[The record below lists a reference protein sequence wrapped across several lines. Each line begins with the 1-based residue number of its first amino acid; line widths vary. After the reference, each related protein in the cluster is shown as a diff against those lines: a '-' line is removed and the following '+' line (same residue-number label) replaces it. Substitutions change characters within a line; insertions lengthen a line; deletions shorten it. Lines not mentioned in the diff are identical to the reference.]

1 MQTSFW
7 TVRRKMLIPALAA
20 VAATVLAT
28 GVTASLSGSAT
39 RGLARI
45 EDRYFP
51 VLRFNQ
57 TMLNSLKELDLLLTN
72 VGESES
78 MDAMDVPDDLH
89 QYIAQ
94 KIQSDGP
101 KALGSE
107 AEVQK
112 LQAQFEDYFSAGRK
126 LAVERV
132 QAQLKTKRA
141 IAAAK
146 NDPHIYSNATPEE
159 RAIRANRSAVDN
171 KYGALYDR
179 FSAEVDKA
187 GTDLSA
193 AIVQAKSS
201 QWKAVIWGALI
212 LLTSALLAGLAAW
225 FIARRASRPLRT
237 LSAVALRV
245 AEGDLT
251 QEVKVE
257 SNDEVGLLATSFQ
270 RMVGRLRELVG
281 TLKSAAQE
289 LAVAAEQLSDH
300 TRAQSAMLEQ
310 QASGVAETSSTTRE
324 LEQTSS
330 VAASRAASVL
340 EVAKRAAEMSDAGR
354 TSAEKSAGE
363 LQRIQASVESII
375 GQSTGLLEQARQV
388 GDIVETVRD
397 LATQSHVL
405 SLNASI
411 EAAKAGEAG
420 KSFGVVAQEVRAL
433 AEQSG
438 ESASRIGKIVED
450 ILSAVQG
457 TRDMTERGAKDMTG
471 SLTQVRS
478 SGESLREIGSIVR
491 ETSDAAL
498 QIASAVQQQS
508 TGIGQIAS
516 AMRDIDKGMEET
528 IGRIRSLEIS
538 AQQVAET
545 ATRISAVAAEFTV

>member
-1 MQTSFW
+1 MQNSFW
-7 TVRRKMLIPALAA
+7 TVRRKMLIPAWAA
-20 VAATVLAT
+20 VGLTVLAIVAT
-28 GVTASLSGSAT
+28 WFLS
-39 RGLARI
+39 RGAQRRLEEI
-45 EDRYFP
+45 EQIDYP

-57 TMLNSLKELDLLLTN
+57 TMLNSLKEVQLLLLN

-78 MDAMDVPDDLH
+78 MDGIDQPEDLH
-89 QYIAQ
+89 SFILE
-94 KIQSDGP
+94 KIQGDGVP
-101 KALGSE
+101 ILGDGAAKE
-107 AEVQK
+107 
-112 LQAQFEDYFSAGRK
+112 LQAQLEDYYGSAK
-126 LAVERV
+126 AVAVKRV
-132 QAQLKTKRA
+132 QAQLKAKRA
-141 IAAAK
+141 IARMK
-146 NDPHIYSNATPEE
+146 NDPHIYADSTNEE
-159 RAIRANRSAVDN
+159 KSIRAERSAVDN
-171 KYGALYDR
+171 KYGDLYDR
-179 FSAEVDKA
+179 FESGVTRSGVDMTK
-187 GTDLSA
+187 GLRE
-193 AIVQAKSS
+193 AKSTQRLS
-201 QWKAVIWGALI
+201 VILGALI
-212 LLTSALLAGLAAW
+212 LLAAALLTGAGSWL
-225 FIARRASRPLRT
+225 IERATRPLAT
-237 LSAVALRV
+237 LSAVALRI

-251 QEVKVE
+251 QDVKVE
-257 SNDEVGLLATSFQ
+257 SSDDIGVLAASFQ
-270 RMVGRLRELVG
+270 RMVSRLRELVG
-281 TLKSAAQE
+281 TLKTAAQE
-289 LAVAAEQLSDH
+289 LAVAAEELSDH

-354 TSAEKSAGE
+354 DSAEKSAGE
-363 LQRIQASVESII
+363 LQRIQASVESIV
-375 GQSTGLLEQARQV
+375 GQSAGLLEQARQV

-438 ESASRIGKIVED
+438 ESASRIGKIVET

-457 TRDMTERGAKDMTG
+457 TRDMTERGSRDMTG
-471 SLTQVRS
+471 SLAQVRS
-478 SGESLREIGSIVR
+478 SGESLREIGTIVR

-516 AMRDIDKGMEET
+516 AMRDLDKGMEDT
-528 IGRIRSLEIS
+528 IGRIRALELS
-538 AQQVAET
+538 SQRVAET

>member
-45 EDRYFP
+45 EDKYFP

-57 TMLNSLKELDLLLTN
+57 TMLNSLKELHLLLLN

-78 MDAMDVPDDLH
+78 MDGMDIPDDLH

-94 KIQSDGP
+94 KIQGDGP

-112 LQAQFEDYFSAGRK
+112 LQAQFEDYFTAGRK

-132 QAQLKTKRA
+132 QAQLKAKRA
-141 IAAAK
+141 IATVQNK
-146 NDPHIYSNATPEE
+146 MVIHSDATPEE
-159 RAIRANRSAVDN
+159 RAIRREMSDVEN

-179 FSAEVDKA
+179 FTAEVDKA
-187 GTDLSA
+187 GTDMA
-193 AIVQAKSS
+193 TAIVNAKSD

-212 LLTSALLAGLAAW
+212 LLASALLAGLAAW
-225 FIARRASRPLRT
+225 YIAKRASRPLRT

-528 IGRIRSLEIS
+528 IGRIRSLESS

>member
-28 GVTASLSGSAT
+28 GVTAYLSARAT
-39 RGLARI
+39 RGLQEV
-45 EDRYFP
+45 EDEDFP

-57 TMLNSLKELDLLLTN
+57 TMLNSLKELHLLLLN
-72 VGESES
+72 VGEAES
-78 MDAMDVPDDLH
+78 MDGMDIPDDLH

-101 KALGSE
+101 KVLGGE
-107 AEVQK
+107 AAVQK
-112 LQAQFEDYFSAGRK
+112 LQAELEGYFAAARA

-141 IAAAK
+141 IARATSDK
-146 NDPHIYSNATPEE
+146 HIYSDSTAEE
-159 RAIRANRSAVDN
+159 RAIRANRSAVEN
-171 KYGALYDR
+171 KYGVLYDR
-179 FSAEVDKA
+179 FTGEVDRA
-187 GTDLSA
+187 GA
-193 AIVQAKSS
+193 AM
-201 QWKAVIWGALI
+201 
-212 LLTSALLAGLAAW
+212 TSALAGAKSDQWKSVIVGAAILLASAILAGLAAW
-225 FIARRASRPLRT
+225 LIAKRASRPLRT
-237 LSAVALRV
+237 LSEVALRV

-251 QEVKVE
+251 RR
-257 SNDEVGLLATSFQ
+257 SRSSPTTRSASWPPASSAWSPTSASWSGPSSAPP
-270 RMVGRLRELVG
+270 RSWPRRRAALR
-281 TLKSAAQE
+281 
-289 LAVAAEQLSDH
+289 H

-340 EVAKRAAEMSDAGR
+340 EVARRAAEMSDAGR

-363 LQRIQASVESII
+363 LQRIQASVETIV
-375 GQSTGLLEQARQV
+375 GQSSGLLDQARQV

-420 KSFGVVAQEVRAL
+420 KGFGVVAQEVRAL

-450 ILSAVQG
+450 MLSAVQS
-457 TRDMTERGAKDMTG
+457 TRDMTERGSKDMTG
-471 SLTQVRS
+471 SLAQVRS

-508 TGIGQIAS
+508 TGIAQIAS
-516 AMRDIDKGMEET
+516 AMRDLDKGMEET

-538 AQQVAET
+538 SQQVAET